1 MVETEARSDMG
12 IGLGLLF
19 GGVGVVG
26 ALAMFVGAANQQ
38 VAGWGFALAMTA
50 AAVSVAAIHLWE

>member
-1 MVETEARSDMG
+1 MG